1 MAVILV
7 YDVNDKTSF
16 EYLKEQFEE
25 GLVARHREI
34 FFTLFAVKHL
44 DESERVIS
52 SEDGLKLSQEYGIHF
67 AEKLLLNFYYL
78 KVYLTWIIAYC
89 SSNN

>member
-7 YDVNDKTSF
+7 YDVNNKTSF
-16 EYLKEQFEE
+16 EYLEEQLEE
-25 GLVARHREI
+25 GLVTRHSEI

-44 DESERVIS
+44 DESKRVIS

-67 AEKLLLNFYYL
+67 AENLL
-78 KVYLTWIIAYC
+78 
-89 SSNN
+89 